1 MEVNVQRAQDQIRD
15 QVFNKSN
22 LKDIIPEEHLQA
34 LKLPNP
40 KKRQKA
46 IIEIKKAISKRIVTQ
61 MSSDKAREL
70 FEPLTLLMRQLLQD
84 ESSEI
89 YLEAL
94 SLLKFIVASL
104 APFLST
110 LDLHL
115 MMGSFIGIIVQNTAQ
130 SANMRIQVSS
140 DKVIVFFAKHQNI
153 GPFVVAKEV
162 NKNLEKINKTILQA
176 VGPKRLEVL
185 NEKK

>member
-1 MEVNVQRAQDQIRD
+1 
-15 QVFNKSN
+15 
-22 LKDIIPEEHLQA
+22 
-34 LKLPNP
+34 
-40 KKRQKA
+40 
-46 IIEIKKAISKRIVTQ
+46 

-84 ESSEI
+84 ESPEI

-104 APFLST
+104 APYLST

-115 MMGSFIGIIVQNTAQ
+115 MMGSFIGIIVANTAV
-130 SANMRIQVSS
+130 SGNMRIQVSS

-162 NKNLEKINKTILQA
+162 NKNLEKINKTIL
-176 VGPKRLEVL
+176 
-185 NEKK
+185 